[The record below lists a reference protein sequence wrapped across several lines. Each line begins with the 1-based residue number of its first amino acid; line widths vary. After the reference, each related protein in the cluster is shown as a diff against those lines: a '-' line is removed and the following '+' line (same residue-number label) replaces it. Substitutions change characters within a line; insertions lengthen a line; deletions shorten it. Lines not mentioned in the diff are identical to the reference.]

1 MFLHSAKKIVLIS
14 LMLSSA
20 ITSAAVSAQS
30 QKNKEKEL
38 RYQEVFY
45 HFYRKDAFN
54 ALVNFNA
61 GLHENK
67 LPKNLNR
74 NQLLLGSMYFMYD
87 LDELAE
93 STFLQVIRSG
103 VEPEQKA
110 MAWYFLAKIYY
121 KAENFRQLSEAL
133 KKTKQHLPES
143 LQDERAYIL
152 GMYYLK
158 LRDLANAKSV
168 LKTIDKNTFWYQMF
182 QFNLGASYIKA
193 NLGDEGADFIRDVG
207 DSEQASDDMLA
218 LKDKS
223 NIVLGYYFL
232 RNKNSKDAI
241 DVLENVRL
249 SGPFSNKALLGLGWA
264 YTEKQQF
271 RKALIPWMALTEK
284 DPGQIA
290 VQEALLA
297 VPYAF
302 MQLKAE
308 DKSLELYKNSIDT
321 YEAVKTEIDL
331 SLGLAKKSSIFNVL
345 LGDQSY
351 DDFTISRKIIEH
363 KDSVEGRVLSDLLN
377 DKEFQHMFSTY
388 RDLKQLQSKLREWRE
403 QLRKMKIMLRAM
415 PEDAGFENERNPR
428 SRTFTKDKRYY
439 VETVLTLDDRVKLQ
453 ENRMTILLGMY
464 DSFVQEHVV
473 KALNKKRQYIVT
485 YLSQTRF
492 AMAELLDKAQR
503 LE

>member
-1 MFLHSAKKIVLIS
+1 MFLHKPKIRFFLCF
-14 LMLSSA
+14 MLSGFSSV
-20 ITSAAVSAQS
+20 TAANTPTQVS
-30 QKNKEKEL
+30 KEKEL

-54 ALVNFNA
+54 ALVNFSA
-61 GLHENK
+61 GLYENN
-67 LPKNLNR
+67 LPKNLNQ
-74 NQLLLGSMYFMYD
+74 NQLLLGSLYFMYD
-87 LDELAE
+87 LDKLAE
-93 STFLQVIRSG
+93 STFLNVIQSR
-103 VEPEQKA
+103 VAPEQKSV
-110 MAWYFLAKIYY
+110 AWYFLAKIYY
-121 KAENFRQLSEAL
+121 KADNFRQLSEAL
-133 KKTKQHLPES
+133 IKTKQNLPAS

-158 LRDLANAKSV
+158 IRDLVNAKAV
-168 LKTIDKNTFWYQMF
+168 LKTIDEDTFWYQMF

-193 NLGDEGADFIRDVG
+193 NLGVEGAKFIRNVG
-207 DSEQASDDMLA
+207 DSKQSNDNMLA

-232 RNKNSKDAI
+232 RNNKSPDAI
-241 DVLENVRL
+241 EVLENVRL

-271 RKALIPWMALTEK
+271 RKALIPWMALSEK
-284 DPGQIA
+284 DPNQLT

-308 DKSLELYKNSIDT
+308 DKSLELYKNSIDI
-321 YEAVKTEIDL
+321 YESVKTEIDL
-331 SLGLAKKSSIFNVL
+331 ALSVAKKSSFFNVL
-345 LGDQSY
+345 LVDRSY

-363 KDSVEGRVLSDLLN
+363 KDSVQGRVLSDLLQ
-377 DKEFQHMFSTY
+377 DEEFQQMFNTY
-388 RDLKQLQSKLREWRE
+388 RDLKQLESKLIEWRG
-403 QLRKMKIMLRAM
+403 QLSKMKIMLRAT
-415 PEDAGFENERNPR
+415 PEDTNFEDSTKLLNRPL
-428 SRTFTKDKRYY
+428 KDKRYY
-439 VETVLTLDDRVKLQ
+439 VETVLTLTDRVKLQ
-453 ENRMTILLGMY
+453 EDRLTILLGKY
-464 DSFVQEHVV
+464 ESFVQEHVL

-492 AMAELLDKAQR
+492 AMAELLDKAQK

>member
-1 MFLHSAKKIVLIS
+1 MFLQKTKIMIFS
-14 LMLSSA
+14 CLMLGSFMTPVA
-20 ITSAAVSAQS
+20 NSAQS

-54 ALVNFNA
+54 AIVNFNA
-61 GLHENK
+61 GLQENNFPNK
-67 LPKNLNR
+67 LNQ

-93 STFLQVIRSG
+93 SAFLNVIRSRVG
-103 VEPEQKA
+103 PEQKA

-121 KAENFRQLSEAL
+121 KADNFRQLSEAL
-133 KKTKQHLPES
+133 IKTKTNLPAS

-158 LRDLANAKSV
+158 LRDLVNAKAV
-168 LKTIDKNTFWYQMF
+168 LKTIDEDTFWYQMF

-193 NLGDEGADFIRDVG
+193 NLGSEGAEFIRDVG
-207 DSEQASDDMLA
+207 ESSQTSDDMLA

-232 RNKNSKDAI
+232 RNKNSREAI

-249 SGPFSNKALLGLGWA
+249 SGPFSDKALLGLGWA

-284 DPGQIA
+284 DPSQIT

-308 DKSLELYKNSIDT
+308 DKSLELYKDSIDL

-331 SLGLAKKSSIFNVL
+331 SLGMAKKSSIFNVL
-345 LGDQSY
+345 LGERSY

-363 KDSVEGRVLSDLLN
+363 KDSVQGRVLSDLLQ
-377 DKEFQHMFSTY
+377 DEEFQHMFSTY
-388 RDLKQLQSKLREWRE
+388 RDLKQLQSKLLEWRE
-403 QLRKMKIMLRAM
+403 QLSKMKIMLRAM
-415 PEDAGFENERNPR
+415 PEDASFKRSDKPR
-428 SRTFTKDKRYY
+428 SRSVVKDKRYY
-439 VETVLTLDDRVKLQ
+439 VETVLTLTDRVKLQ
-453 ENRMTILLGMY
+453 EDRLTILLGMY
-464 DSFVQEHVV
+464 ESFVQEHVV